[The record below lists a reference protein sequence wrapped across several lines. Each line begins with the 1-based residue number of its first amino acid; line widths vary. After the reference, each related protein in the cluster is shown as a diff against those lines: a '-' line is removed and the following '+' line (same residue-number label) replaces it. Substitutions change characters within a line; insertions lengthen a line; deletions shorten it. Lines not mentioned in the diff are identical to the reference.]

1 MAVTFRFPNNNCDV
15 VIPYNLGDAVY
26 MRTAEYSGGNII
38 SCKVFAIH
46 LTMANKR
53 SHITLVP
60 DDAPMCKIH
69 VRLDELRGKVFG
81 SFREA
86 ERGW

>member
-1 MAVTFRFPNNNCDV
+1 MAVAFCFPNGDHDV
-15 VIPYNLGDAVY
+15 IVPYNLGDTVY
-26 MRTAEYSGGNII
+26 MRTEEYSGGNVI

-60 DDAPMCKIH
+60 DNAPMCKIH
-69 VRLDELRGKVFG
+69 VRLDELREKIFS
-81 SFREA
+81 SFKEA
-86 ERGW
+86 QRGW